1 MTSSLPTS
9 SRRRGQSALATVAAL
24 GLTLLAASAALPAA
38 DAQWVVETNSLRILE
53 PSSVAGRH
61 DAAIGDV
68 SRCFFLSFCFFL
80 ISFSCSSPS
89 PSSLFSQPLFSF
101 SLFILD
107 PPHLNHHHP
116 SSASRSTAPPS
127 QERSATSRQTPASPS
142 RRRPWSP

>member
-9 SRRRGQSALATVAAL
+9 SRRRGQSALATAAAL

-68 SRCFFLSFCFFL
+68 SRCFFSFLLLFPDLLLLFFSFTFFSFFSTSLLFLSF
-80 ISFSCSSPS
+80 SS
-89 PSSLFSQPLFSF
+89 
-101 SLFILD
+101 
-107 PPHLNHHHP
+107 
-116 SSASRSTAPPS
+116 
-127 QERSATSRQTPASPS
+127 
-142 RRRPWSP
+142 